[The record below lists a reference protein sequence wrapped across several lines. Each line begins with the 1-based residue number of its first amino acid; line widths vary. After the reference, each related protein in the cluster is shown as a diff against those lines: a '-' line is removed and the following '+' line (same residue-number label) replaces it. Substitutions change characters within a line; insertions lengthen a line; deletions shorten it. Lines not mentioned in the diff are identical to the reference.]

1 LKGRYAE
8 LQAGLKKYPNNIW
21 LLFNCLES
29 GNALCFHSGYDKRHK
44 EGIYPEC
51 IRMANLVITYSKAVG
66 DVLRARMIMVILHS
80 AYGNIDEARKH
91 AEKFPERCDMTF
103 NVMQAYISHDDKNY
117 ADEAEHCKR
126 DIFYHY
132 QAMFCSIAQLGE
144 AYRHMQKYDDALK
157 QFEMIFDLISVI
169 GNDEAIMPPLHFRE
183 RGDVHSLIAH
193 TYIEMGDTKKAL
205 ERLEKMVDYDTTILP
220 HFKSKGGWGDG
231 IKQKLLKKLNDVKFE
246 NLKNEER
253 FIVMMNRA
261 AAMDD

>member
-1 LKGRYAE
+1 
-8 LQAGLKKYPNNIW
+8 
-21 LLFNCLES
+21 
-29 GNALCFHSGYDKRHK
+29 
-44 EGIYPEC
+44 
-51 IRMANLVITYSKAVG
+51 
-66 DVLRARMIMVILHS
+66 
-80 AYGNIDEARKH
+80 
-91 AEKFPERCDMTF
+91 
-103 NVMQAYISHDDKNY
+103 MQAYISHDDKNY